1 MTQDLATRRAAE
13 ARALTVALAIANKAG
28 WRFEAAGPVLST
40 PFAGYLYVASA
51 ELLLVPTS
59 AALPFA
65 TRLVAQATQETRSDA
80 LVVSCTGEKIGMALG
95 LWSAASTRWMVPVR
109 RWLSEAGALW
119 LTADDGDV
127 ALPLRP
133 GRVVAAATLP
143 WCTPQERR
151 DGERRAAG
159 WLTELL
165 A

>member
-13 ARALTVALAIANKAG
+13 ARALIVALAIANKAG

-65 TRLVAQATQETRSDA
+65 IRLVEQATREARSDA
-80 LVVSCTGEKIGMALG
+80 LVVSCTGKEIAMALG
-95 LWSAASTRWMVPVR
+95 LWSAAGTRWTTPVR
-109 RWLSEAGALW
+109 PWLDEVGALW
-119 LTADDGDV
+119 LAGDHGD
-127 ALPLRP
+127 AAWRLHP
-133 GRVVAAATLP
+133 GRVVAAATSP
-143 WCTPQERR
+143 WCTPQERQA
-151 DGERRAAG
+151 GQHRAAG
-159 WLTELL
+159 WLTGLL